1 MGPITALSIYMVIWW
16 VVFIAVLPMDS
27 QSYHEAGI
35 APPPG
40 CDPGAPVNPNLK
52 KKVLLTTGIAAGIF
66 AVFFLVVVFKLITL
80 PGVAQVY

>member
-1 MGPITALSIYMVIWW
+1 M
-16 VVFIAVLPMDS
+16 
-27 QSYHEAGI
+27 
-35 APPPG
+35 
-40 CDPGAPVNPNLK
+40 K